1 MRRAIAC
8 LFSILLVVLAGCQ
21 SISGSYPKD
30 GSIIPDAS
38 IQLTPDYSIALADAL
53 LIAGVVVLVYQ
64 VVDPRAPA
72 WEITEMRY
80 PDNKVV
86 FNLKMQRI
94 HIGGQG
100 EARQVLERRL
110 RAMVRTQGLAG
121 YELRR
126 YEESIDSR
134 IWLPHRT
141 VEAEAVL
148 IAAGT

>member
-148 IAAGT
+148 IATGT